1 MYKKQSDVAHSSE
14 DASLSSDDVG
24 WMTLTEV
31 PRFSRGRQM
40 LRDQHVIQRA
50 GSTVRLGCRADAVPP
65 ASVVWFKD
73 GRLLVTSSRWTAA
86 AAADDDDD
94 DDEAG
99 FILRLTSV
107 TTDDAGLYTCS
118 VFNDAG
124 LINFTYTLQVT
135 GLLLTRLFLLRS
147 LCSSV

>member
-1 MYKKQSDVAHSSE
+1 
-14 DASLSSDDVG
+14 
-24 WMTLTEV
+24 
-31 PRFSRGRQM
+31 M
-40 LRDQHVIQRA
+40 LRDQHVIQPA

-86 AAADDDDD
+86 AAADDDA
-94 DDEAG
+94 E

-118 VFNDAG
+118 VFNDVG

-135 GLLLTRLFLLRS
+135 GLLSTRLFLLRS